1 MAESLKTVLMSA
13 LTSKATPAESDTL
26 IVGEGNVLKKI
37 SFSQLFTYLKD
48 KLGINT
54 LNTKIYSQDLLYSS
68 PAVMGGDQTITLPK
82 KISEQKYGISIIFSY
97 YSNGSVTNSQKSCFF
112 VPKKAIEL
120 LPQMGFIFSL
130 IDPFS
135 GVTMKKYLYI
145 SDTTIQ
151 GNNLNAQN
159 DNAKWV
165 LQYVIGV

>member
-1 MAESLKTVLMSA
+1 MALLGF
-13 LTSKATPAESDTL
+13 LTYAILDRR
-26 IVGEGNVLKKI
+26 I
-37 SFSQLFTYLKD
+37 
-48 KLGINT
+48 

-68 PAVMGGDQTITLPK
+68 PAVMGGDQTITLPQ

-120 LPQMGFIFSL
+120 LPRVGFIFSL